1 MLGTAL
7 KEALGDKAG
16 VRRFASSLV
25 PLDEA
30 LVQVALDLSGRPF
43 LVYEVDPVAEW
54 IGTFDPQLAEEFWRA
69 FAFAAGVTLHIRSL
83 SGRNGHHVI
92 EASFKGVAR
101 ALRDAVQGRGHRG
114 AVDQGHALSR
124 TVVELL
130 PAIDLRDGHCV
141 RLHQGDFAAETVY
154 DDDPVRVAREFEA
167 AGARWIHV
175 VDLDAART
183 GTRAHLDQI
192 RLIVRSVACRVEVGG
207 GVRSAESALEL
218 LDAGVERVVIGTA
231 AVERPAL
238 VEELCREFPGRIAVG
253 LDARGNE
260 VAIRGWVEG
269 SGADLVDARAAL
281 RRHRARRARRH
292 RDRARRHPRG
302 PGVRAAGRGARAPVT
317 VPLVASGG
325 VGTLDDLRALAR
337 LRSGDR
343 GAGRRDRRPRDLRGA
358 LRRGRR
364 ARRRSR
370 RP

>member
-1 MLGTAL
+1 
-7 KEALGDKAG
+7 
-16 VRRFASSLV
+16 V
-25 PLDEA
+25 
-30 LVQVALDLSGRPF
+30 
-43 LVYEVDPVAEW
+43 VD
-54 IGTFDPQLAEEFWRA
+54 
-69 FAFAAGVTLHIRSL
+69 
-83 SGRNGHHVI
+83 
-92 EASFKGVAR
+92 
-101 ALRDAVQGRGHRG
+101 
-114 AVDQGHALSR
+114 
-124 TVVELL
+124 LL

-207 GVRSAESALEL
+207 GVRSAESAVEL

-260 VAIRGWVEG
+260 VAIRGWQEG
-269 SGADLVDARAAL
+269 SGADLVDLARRFERVGLAAL
-281 RRHRARRARRH
+281 IVTEIG
-292 RDRARRHPRG
+292 RDGTLEG
-302 PGVRAAGRGARAPVT
+302 PAFGQLGAVLGASS

-325 VGTLDDLRALAR
+325 VGSLDDLRALAR
-337 LRSGDR
+337 LR
-343 GAGRRDRRPRDLRGA
+343 A
-358 LRRGRR
+358 RGRGLAGVIVGR
-364 ARRRSR
+364 AIYEARFGVADALASLAEAVTD
-370 RP
+370 